1 MICAQKAKKGL
12 NSLLPASCQAVSRCA
27 TFYPFSTL
35 NSLLCIYILLQ
46 HCITEI
52 DFQTVNMLICGR
64 FRVFAETTFICHTNI
79 ARVGNRKGRFK
90 FYLYR
95 AHKEWVVGSV
105 LNSLW
110 GFLQWNL
117 SCLGFLSPF
126 VPRFQ
131 SSETQSGGVGRE
143 RKEVLCW
150 FMLWHPILRHVAL
163 PVCPLA
169 VQIFGQKRVV
179 RQSMK
184 DDDRKTT
191 Y

>member
-1 MICAQKAKKGL
+1 MCNFLAFFHLEQL
-12 NSLLPASCQAVSRCA
+12 TLHLYLLPHIALLRYIFRLSTCWYVVVLGFKQKHLSFVNLAS
-27 TFYPFSTL
+27 
-35 NSLLCIYILLQ
+35 
-46 HCITEI
+46 
-52 DFQTVNMLICGR
+52 
-64 FRVFAETTFICHTNI
+64 
-79 ARVGNRKGRFK
+79 VGKRKGRFN

-143 RKEVLCW
+143 RKEVLSW